1 MEEAD
6 DVWDSLAGAEGVVS
20 GEDEAGVVRLVEMCV
35 RAMVSALACPP
46 SPARPAPSW
55 AARGGLAPL
64 PPDLLLH
71 VLHRAVSKNVLNDRT
86 LVAFVDERIV
96 HLKLSG
102 ASAHITDAGLESI
115 TRCCSGLQSL
125 SLYGVSNC
133 SPDALARL
141 FSSTTSLTSVNL
153 SKCPVATKPVI
164 DALVRHST
172 GLRTLILNRNN
183 QVRDDFLLGNLP
195 HVPHLQELAVL
206 GCPHLTGQ
214 FLRVLPHHNSRL
226 TALNLSRC
234 TQLKSDELLVECFSR
249 MPYLQNLKLAKLRKL
264 SDRVLDC
271 IGDHLAGVLCGLDIR
286 LCSSITE
293 GALIR
298 VLPKLQELRMLGL
311 PPPCP
316 TSVLG
321 SLAEAR
327 LPFLHELYL
336 SRSATASAEALLAIV
351 AAYPAL
357 EILWATRA
365 AGLTDGAVTTML
377 QQGPKL
383 KELYVSDAERAVGDW
398 TAEAWPPHLRLFEA
412 GNSPITDQAVEQL
425 CLFCPRL
432 EVLDLGKCSRITPR
446 ICESIGR
453 LGHLQ
458 NLNLSGI
465 AAIDD
470 QAVARLITQ
479 RTAHTLETL
488 TLASCGVSADCLAV
502 VLLGLPNLTALS
514 VQDCAGV
521 SCLTRDHPAVVA
533 LEARRRTS
541 ARTAAGAGTG
551 VPLHE
556 LSSLC
561 LRGCHHLAGATLAT
575 VLEWCGRLHDLH
587 FAENAALA
595 DDDLIAALPRQPS
608 LHALSL
614 AKLPH
619 LASADRVVAAVARA
633 CPDLIYLNLSGTR
646 GLSDAG
652 FREVLE
658 RCRLLQTMHASQ
670 CGITDE
676 ALDVLLPPSRC
687 GQALQLLALTDTR
700 VSKDTCAKLVQHFP
714 FLQIHFGGRIYDGEE
729 FVAAQRPPYVG
740 FIPGARQTPDPAEA
754 RQTLAYWLLAS
765 STALPPGYNG
775 PQQP

>member
-1 MEEAD
+1 MEEVD
-6 DVWDSLAGAEGVVS
+6 DVWDSLAGADGAVKV
-20 GEDEAGVVRLVEMCV
+20 EDEAGVVRLVEMC
-35 RAMVSALACPP
+35 
-46 SPARPAPSW
+46 
-55 AARGGLAPL
+55 
-64 PPDLLLH
+64 
-71 VLHRAVSKNVLNDRT
+71 VSKNVLNDRT

-271 IGDHLAGVLCGLDIR
+271 IGDHLAGVLCELDIR

-293 GALIR
+293 SALIR

-311 PPPCP
+311 PPPAGEP
-316 TSVLG
+316 GRSPP
-321 SLAEAR
+321 
-327 LPFLHELYL
+327 PFLHELYL
-336 SRSATASAEALLAIV
+336 SRSASASAEAPTRC
-351 AAYPAL
+351 PAL
-357 EILWATRA
+357 SINHMWATRA
-365 AGLTDGAVTTML
+365 AGLTDGVVTTML

-398 TAEAWPPHLRLFEA
+398 TAEAWPPRLRLFEA

-502 VLLGLPNLTALS
+502 ALLGLPNLTALN

-541 ARTAAGAGTG
+541 ARTTVAGAG
-551 VPLHE
+551 VPLHD

-561 LRGCHHLAGATLAT
+561 LSGCRHLAGTTLAT
-575 VLEWCGRLHDLH
+575 VLEWCGRLHDLQ

-595 DDDLIAALPRQPS
+595 DDDLVAALPRQSS

-670 CGITDE
+670 CGITDD
-676 ALDVLLPPSRC
+676 ALEVLLPPSRC

-754 RQTLAYWLLAS
+754 GRTLAYWLLAS
-765 STALPPGYNG
+765 SAALPPGYNS
-775 PQQP
+775 PQL